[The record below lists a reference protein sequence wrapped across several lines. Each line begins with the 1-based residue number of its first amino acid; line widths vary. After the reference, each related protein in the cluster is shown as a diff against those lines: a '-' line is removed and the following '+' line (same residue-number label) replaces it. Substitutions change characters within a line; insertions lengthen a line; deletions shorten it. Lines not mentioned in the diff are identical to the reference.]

1 MAPLPFIKGD
11 AHLTWSTLVRS
22 EGLPWLALL
31 FTAAWLAVGSG
42 LTRPPLFGLLSIL
55 SPAQEQGA
63 TLGVAQSAGSLA
75 RVIGPP
81 LAGWFF
87 DRHPSWPYLGVSV
100 IAVLTGLVA
109 WNSLV
114 RSEAS
119 LLAAKTHKGA
129 AV

>member
-1 MAPLPFIKGD
+1 
-11 AHLTWSTLVRS
+11 VRS

-31 FTAAWLAVGSG
+31 FAAGWLAVGSG

-55 SPAQEQGA
+55 TPASEQGA

-87 DRHPSWPYLGVSV
+87 DRHPSWPYLSV
-100 IAVLTGLVA
+100 AVITVVTGLVA
-109 WNSLV
+109 WSSLV
-114 RSEAS
+114 RDEAS
-119 LLAAKTHKGA
+119 LLAAKAQGGA
-129 AV
+129 RV